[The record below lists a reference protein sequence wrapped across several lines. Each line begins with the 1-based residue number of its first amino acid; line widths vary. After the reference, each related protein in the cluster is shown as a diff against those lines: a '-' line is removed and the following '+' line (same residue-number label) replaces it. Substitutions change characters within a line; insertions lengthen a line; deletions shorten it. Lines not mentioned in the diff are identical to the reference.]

1 MARKNNGY
9 QTLADAADPAQST
22 ADQLPPVPAQLTKSP
37 SQNSIT
43 NNQSTGIT
51 TGSAGV
57 PPKIINPTKQ
67 SFTQSHQLQSP
78 IHSQIPGSAN
88 FTAQTNT
95 AAAAAA
101 AAAASGS
108 GSSSAAGT
116 SVAGAAGRPT
126 ALTTAHNLPTAGNV
140 AGGASNAAINQRGKV
155 KQPMRTTK
163 TSQKLTLF
171 PEEKDVPILED
182 EYVFDDTTY
191 NQIGQLSSS
200 M

>member
-1 MARKNNGY
+1 MTRKNNGY
-9 QTLADAADPAQST
+9 QTLADSADLIQST
-22 ADQLPPVPAQLTKSP
+22 TDQLPPVPAQLTKSS

-67 SFTQSHQLQSP
+67 AFTQSHQLHSP

-88 FTAQTNT
+88 ITAKTNT
-95 AAAAAA
+95 AAAA

-116 SVAGAAGRPT
+116 SAAAAAGRPT
-126 ALTTAHNLPTAGNV
+126 ALSTAHNLPTAGNV
-140 AGGASNAAINQRGKV
+140 AGGATNAAINQRGKV

-200 M
+200 R

>member
-9 QTLADAADPAQST
+9 QTLADTADPVQST
-22 ADQLPPVPAQLTKSP
+22 ADQHPPAPAQLTKSL

-43 NNQSTGIT
+43 NTQSAGIT

-67 SFTQSHQLQSP
+67 AFTQSHQLQSP

-88 FTAQTNT
+88 ITAQTNT
-95 AAAAAA
+95 AAAAA

-108 GSSSAAGT
+108 GSSSATGT
-116 SVAGAAGRPT
+116 SAAGSAGRPT
-126 ALTTAHNLPTAGNV
+126 AHTTAHNLPTAGNV
-140 AGGASNAAINQRGKV
+140 AGGATNAAVNQRGKV

-182 EYVFDDTTY
+182 DYVFDDTTY